1 MSSTAW
7 NLARLEYRAVM
18 PDVVD
23 ALSLIA
29 LVAATL
35 EYAIVMRH
43 REERRDA
50 IRWQEEMR
58 ESLLSVRHNEA
69 APMRR
74 WTDDGTRFRLVP

>member
-1 MSSTAW
+1 
-7 NLARLEYRAVM
+7 M
-18 PDVVD
+18 PDLPD

-50 IRWQEEMR
+50 IRWQAEVR
-58 ESLLSVRHNEA
+58 ESLMSEHRVGA
-69 APMRR
+69 AAERR
-74 WTDDGTRFRLVP
+74 WTDDGTRFRVVP